1 MVSRVSG
8 TALLRYVLRSL
19 IIYTNVY
26 VNVYVNVYIKVYTAP
41 LINPTN
47 ILAN

>member
-26 VNVYVNVYIKVYTAP
+26 VNVYIKVYTAP

>member
-26 VNVYVNVYIKVYTAP
+26 FNVYIKVYTAP